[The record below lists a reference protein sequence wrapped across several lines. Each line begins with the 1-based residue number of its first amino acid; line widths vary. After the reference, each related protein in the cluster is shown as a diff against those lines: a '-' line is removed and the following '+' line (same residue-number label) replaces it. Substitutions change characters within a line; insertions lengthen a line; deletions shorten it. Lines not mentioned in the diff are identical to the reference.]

1 MQLVGTREWE
11 PSVKSSTRRGT
22 CAPIGESETVRRE
35 NRTVA
40 VDEDGLDTQ
49 QLRNLA
55 CVLTTCTSEAGK
67 TEGTGHESKQQ
78 APIENRLTYAWT
90 LRILALQ

>member
-11 PSVKSSTRRGT
+11 PSVKSSSRRGIY
-22 CAPIGESETVRRE
+22 APIGKSETIRRE
-35 NRTVA
+35 NGTVA

-55 CVLTTCTSEAGK
+55 CVLTTCTSEASK
-67 TEGTGHESKQQ
+67 TEGTGHES
-78 APIENRLTYAWT
+78 
-90 LRILALQ
+90 